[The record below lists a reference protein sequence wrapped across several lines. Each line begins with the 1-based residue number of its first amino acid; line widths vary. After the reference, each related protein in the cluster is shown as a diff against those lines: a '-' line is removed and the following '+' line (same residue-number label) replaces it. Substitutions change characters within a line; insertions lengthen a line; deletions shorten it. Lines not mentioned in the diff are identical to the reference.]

1 VPGTA
6 SARHPPPARTP
17 RSSNEQLSV
26 AQERRDLIDEPLRL
40 PGRQRSA
47 MLRPHRAAAG
57 PGAGTLCA
65 ASAATGRHRCRPAAP
80 SAPPRGGTTC
90 SVGVSS
96 SAIARASQLSRW
108 HVRPEDLPPVVA
120 DREEGPAAAGGIDV
134 PTDQPIA
141 LEPRERPGD
150 RLGLEPLGGHELA
163 GAHRPATLE
172 WTRTLERSSVSQWS
186 RARARRP
193 RRRAQR
199 RATPCSSSRDPDRR
213 AALARLTLGD
223 LGTAAGLGRPAR
235 RDPRGSRSGER
246 HHDGMRP
253 DEDEV
258 AVDEVGVGRWTEA
271 RGRCLRIDIAEWQAA
286 FCTRNVNDLVVCQ
299 PTREFFWWPAS

>member
-1 VPGTA
+1 VRRAQRPGDIVVGQPLHRRPREAGPPVRSA
-6 SARHPPPARTP
+6 SAPRPSREPASCPVGMSVLRTSRP
-17 RSSNEQLSV
+17 SSLIARRARRRPAGSTCRLISRSRSSRESV
-26 AQERRDLIDEPLRL
+26 RVIDWGWSR
-40 PGRQRSA
+40 
-47 MLRPHRAAAG
+47 
-57 PGAGTLCA
+57 
-65 ASAATGRHRCRPAAP
+65 SAATSSPALIAPRRLSGRGHSSGAA
-80 SAPPRGGTTC
+80 
-90 SVGVSS
+90 
-96 SAIARASQLSRW
+96 SR
-108 HVRPEDLPPVVA
+108 
-120 DREEGPAAAGGIDV
+120 
-134 PTDQPIA
+134 
-141 LEPRERPGD
+141 
-150 RLGLEPLGGHELA
+150 
-163 GAHRPATLE
+163 
-172 WTRTLERSSVSQWS
+172 QWS